1 MDQIFKNSFKI
12 IIKSYFRIST
22 TSILK
27 NRNET
32 ALHDRRV
39 KLYIKALKSSRSHQE
54 ENDLESLNLNF
65 VPHIHPEI
73 QHIWFGYWTFFTIQ
87 TPFKVWKQKI
97 YGARSG
103 ESNYGLGTEIEN
115 IHYLATS
122 SVSMCIVMEKM
133 NNFLQFIWS
142 FFFRH
147 IWSTHQAV
155 FLTIWPFWR

>member
-73 QHIWFGYWTFFTIQ
+73 QHI
-87 TPFKVWKQKI
+87 
-97 YGARSG
+97 
-103 ESNYGLGTEIEN
+103 
-115 IHYLATS
+115 
-122 SVSMCIVMEKM
+122 
-133 NNFLQFIWS
+133 
-142 FFFRH
+142 
-147 IWSTHQAV
+147 
-155 FLTIWPFWR
+155 